1 MGKFTSYLLVLL
13 VFATSALGQLDGVRL
28 MASPTKLDEQ
38 KSRQGNVTITTKEV
52 AYTVTVENRTF
63 KTIDELQVKYMIFY
77 LDPKPGS
84 SDKPLEVSH
93 QGMETFTHFG
103 ANRTATFKTIPL
115 KLMKEELDS
124 GWFYESGGSGR
135 SKDRV
140 TGVWIRAYAN
150 GEIVG
155 EYSNPTTIAKK
166 REWKD

>member
-1 MGKFTSYLLVLL
+1 
-13 VFATSALGQLDGVRL
+13 
-28 MASPTKLDEQ
+28 
-38 KSRQGNVTITTKEV
+38 
-52 AYTVTVENRTF
+52 
-63 KTIDELQVKYMIFY
+63 MIFY
-77 LDPKPGS
+77 LDPKPGR

-93 QGMETFTHFG
+93 QGMETFTNFG

-124 GWFYESGGSGR
+124 GWVYESGGSGR
-135 SKDRV
+135 WKDRV